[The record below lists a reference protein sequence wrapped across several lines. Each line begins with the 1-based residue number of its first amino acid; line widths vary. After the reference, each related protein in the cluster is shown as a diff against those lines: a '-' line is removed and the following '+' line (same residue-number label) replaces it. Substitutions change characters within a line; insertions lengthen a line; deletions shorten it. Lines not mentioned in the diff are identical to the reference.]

1 MATDS
6 VLSSPGNTS
15 LRINGTFLDEISHDI
30 PHQNWGAEEWDA
42 DFRAMKA
49 MGIDTVVV
57 IRCGYRHW
65 MTYPSRVLA
74 AEGCFPPAMDL
85 IALFLELA
93 EKYDMRFFLGTY
105 DSGRY
110 WQQDKPER
118 EIDISMRVVDEIWD
132 RYGSSP
138 AFQGWYLSLEVS
150 RRIGGIIDIY
160 SKLGKHC
167 KDVSGNLP
175 VLISPWIEGVKAVY
189 AFSSTLEKGADET
202 LGLAQHEEEW
212 NDIMGGIAGAVDIVA
227 FQDGHVGFDELED
240 YLHINKNL
248 AEKHGLQ
255 CWTNC
260 ESFDRDMPI
269 KFLPIKWD
277 KLLLKLQIAE
287 AVGIDDAI
295 TFEFSHFMSPNSCYP
310 QAHGLYRR
318 YCEHFNINPN
328 PQW

>member
-1 MATDS
+1 M
-6 VLSSPGNTS
+6 
-15 LRINGTFLDEISHDI
+15 RISATFLDEISHDI
-30 PHQNWGAEEWDA
+30 PHQNWGREEWDA

-49 MGIDTVVV
+49 MGITTVVV
-57 IRCGYRHW
+57 IRCGYQRW

-93 EKYDMRFFLGTY
+93 EKHDMHFYFGTY

-110 WQQDKPER
+110 WQQNQPER
-118 EIDISMRVVDEIWD
+118 EVEISLRVVDEVWE
-132 RYGSSP
+132 RYGHSP
-138 AFQGWYLSLEVS
+138 AFRGWYLSLEIS

-160 SKLGKHC
+160 SQIGRHC
-167 KDVSGNLP
+167 KSISGNLP
-175 VLISPWIEGVKAVY
+175 VLISPWIDGVKAVN
-189 AFSSTLEKGADET
+189 AASAPLKKAADQAI
-202 LGLAQHEEEW
+202 GLSQHEREW
-212 NDIMGGIAGAVDIVA
+212 DEIMAGIADAVDIVA
-227 FQDGHVGFDELED
+227 FQDGHVEFDELRD
-240 YLHINKNL
+240 YLVINRAL
-248 AEKHGLQ
+248 AEKHGMQ

-277 KLLLKLQIAE
+277 KLLLKLQAAE
-287 AVGIDDAI
+287 AAGIRDAI

-318 YCEHFNINPN
+318 YCEHMGIRL
-328 PQW
+328 